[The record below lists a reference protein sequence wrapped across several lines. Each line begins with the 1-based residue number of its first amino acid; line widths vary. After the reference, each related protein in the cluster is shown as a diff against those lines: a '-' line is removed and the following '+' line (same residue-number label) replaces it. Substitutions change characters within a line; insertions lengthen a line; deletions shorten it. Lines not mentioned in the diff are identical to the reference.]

1 MRRRVFWK
9 REDAEEYVYKEEH
22 AVEGRDEAATENSGG
37 VQDADAEETGLA
49 EEEYAKFMLQM
60 NYYFI

>member
-1 MRRRVFWK
+1 MFTK
-9 REDAEEYVYKEEH
+9 RSLLWTED
-22 AVEGRDEAATENSGG
+22 SGG

-49 EEEYAKFMLQM
+49 EGEYAKFMLQM

>member
-9 REDAEEYVYKEEH
+9 GEDAEEYVYKEEP
-22 AVEGRDEAATENSGG
+22 AVERRDEAATEDSGG

-49 EEEYAKFMLQM
+49 EDKYAKFMLQM

>member
-9 REDAEEYVYKEEH
+9 GEDAEEYVYKEEP
-22 AVEGRDEAATENSGG
+22 AVERRDEAATEDSVG